1 MMRIRSRVLTK
12 SESHRSHPD
21 KLRYVLRQ
29 QPWIGSAGEL
39 PLERLPPNA
48 RGDRDRSDAAHST
61 SVDIRRVVGI
71 KQQPRLAVADEVQ
84 HVPASRSGRQATIRL
99 T

>member
-1 MMRIRSRVLTK
+1 
-12 SESHRSHPD
+12 
-21 KLRYVLRQ
+21 
-29 QPWIGSAGEL
+29 
-39 PLERLPPNA
+39 
-48 RGDRDRSDAAHST
+48 
-61 SVDIRRVVGI
+61 VDIRRVVGI